1 MRVYHISPC
10 GIVAINNKGVNMSR
24 VSAVSD
30 QLILLEDCSDF
41 QTHAVTLA
49 QEARR
54 YIGILSTDLDPPVY
68 DQEAFVDALSQLVRN
83 SRFAQVHIL
92 VKNTKPLIER
102 GHKLARLS
110 QRLSSKV
117 LLRRLT
123 RQPENTDMGFMLRDN
138 DALLYKNDDLVYRGF
153 ANYAAAVE
161 VKRLRETFEYLWNY
175 AEPEPD
181 LQLLHI

>member
-1 MRVYHISPC
+1 
-10 GIVAINNKGVNMSR
+10 MSQT
-24 VSAVSD
+24 SSVSD
-30 QLILLEDCSDF
+30 QLILLENCTDF
-41 QTHAVTLA
+41 QEHALSLA
-49 QEARR
+49 QDARR
-54 YIGILSTDLDPPVY
+54 QIAILSTDLDIAVY
-68 DQEAFVDALSQLVRN
+68 DRDEFVSAISQLVRI
-83 SRFAQVHIL
+83 SRFAQVQIL

-117 LLRRLT
+117 LLRKLT
-123 RQPENTDMGFMLRDN
+123 LQPENADMGFMLRDN
-138 DALLYKNDDLVYRGF
+138 DGLLFKNDDLVFRGF

-161 VKRLRETFEYLWNY
+161 VKRLRETFDYLWQY